1 MESEVLARYGFTQ
14 VSIDVEGLKGRGWKR
29 GIAALVK
36 LPLSL
41 FQSVSVIKGFS
52 PHIVVGVGGYSAGPV
67 CLAAKIAGVP
77 CAIQEQNSFPGL
89 TNRLLCRVVDRVFI
103 SFEESREHFP
113 CRSVFLTGNPVR
125 KELLRAAEPGEREKR
140 KFSILVL
147 GGSQGAQAV
156 NEAFVSALQV
166 LAREGRE
173 PQVVHQTGEADHRRV
188 VEAYGQKGFTGEIV
202 PFIQD
207 MGGAYARADI
217 VVSRA
222 GATTISELAA
232 LGKPSILVP
241 YPYAANRHQEL
252 NARALVKVGG
262 AEMILQHD
270 LTGESLAGLLV
281 KYMDEEQELKK
292 MGELAKGAGKPDAV
306 EIIVDHLMDMIRP

>member
-1 MESEVLARYGFTQ
+1 M
-14 VSIDVEGLKGRGWKR
+14 
-29 GIAALVK
+29 
-36 LPLSL
+36 
-41 FQSVSVIKGFS
+41 
-52 PHIVVGVGGYSAGPV
+52 
-67 CLAAKIAGVP
+67 
-77 CAIQEQNSFPGL
+77 
-89 TNRLLCRVVDRVFI
+89 VDRVFI

-125 KELLRAAEPGEREKR
+125 KELLREAEPGEAGKKR
-140 KFSILVL
+140 FSILVL

-156 NEAFVSALQV
+156 NEAFVSALEV
-166 LAREGRE
+166 LARKGRE
-173 PQVVHQTGEADHRRV
+173 PHVVHQTGEADYRRV
-188 VEAYGQKGFTGEIV
+188 VEAYGQKGLKGESI

-207 MGGAYARADI
+207 MGGAYERADI

-252 NARALVKVGG
+252 NARALVRVGG

-270 LTGESLAGLLV
+270 LTGESLANLLM
-281 KYMDEEQELKK
+281 KYMDKEQDLKK
-292 MGELAKGAGKPDAV
+292 MGDLAKGVGKPDAV
-306 EIIVDHLMDMIRP
+306 EVIVDHLMDMIRP